1 MTKVVICKQSGTIL
15 YAEHCVIVD
24 TDELSEQDQ
33 EEIFEGGD
41 GDAIEL
47 AEQMGKPL
55 QSYES
60 DLKIYLLSRLD
71 QLSKEIKEVATEVEK
86 WLVC

>member
-24 TDELSEQDQ
+24 TDELSQQDQ

-47 AEQMGKPL
+47 AEQMGKSL
-55 QSYES
+55 SYES